1 MHAAKLRGQKPPDFI
16 SYKPELYVGLEFFFQ
31 SWMRLAKGREA
42 GTPTPWPTINEFAK
56 RYAILGENFQRFEF
70 FMSALDEAYLQF
82 MKGAANDPSKIQ
94 PENGQKG

>member
-1 MHAAKLRGQKPPDFI
+1 MARMRGVAPPEFVNHR
-16 SYKPELYVGLEFFFQ
+16 PELYQGLEFFFH

-70 FMSALDEAYLQF
+70 FINALDDAYLQY
-82 MKGAANDPSKIQ
+82 MKGVANDPSKIQ
-94 PENGQKG
+94 SQNPQHIG